1 MAYGKPTIN
10 PVIVFYMARILLVE
24 PDTILGKTYASALK
38 RASYD
43 VATVKTAQDA
53 ISYIDKHNPDCI
65 LMEIQLVN
73 NNGIELLYELRSHSD
88 LKSKPIIICSSVSK
102 QDLGLTTEICDRLG
116 VTDYCYKPSMRL
128 ETLVKMVKLA
138 VEK

>member
-1 MAYGKPTIN
+1 M
-10 PVIVFYMARILLVE
+10 VLILLVE
-24 PDTILGKTYASALK
+24 PDTILGKTYASAIK

-65 LMEIQLVN
+65 VMEIQLVN

-88 LKSKPIIICSSVSK
+88 LKSKPIIVCSSVTK
-102 QDLGLTTEICDRLG
+102 QDLGLTEEICERLG
-116 VTDYCYKPSMRL
+116 VTDYCYKPSMNL
-128 ETLVKMVKLA
+128 EALVKTIKLA
-138 VEK
+138 VGK